1 MATRLETMRRAK
13 IVATFGPA
21 ISSYENTLAVL
32 RAGVDVARMNMSH
45 GDHDVHSSV
54 YENVRRA
61 SEELGRPVGIF
72 ADLQGPKIRLGRF
85 MDGPHYLNKGDVFT
99 ITIEDVPGTK
109 DLVSTTH
116 TGLPNDV
123 NVGDTL
129 LIDDGKV
136 SLRATAVDDTKV
148 VTEVTVPG
156 PVSNNKGINLP
167 GVAVSVPALSDKDE
181 ADLRWAIRRGV
192 DMVALSFVRN
202 AVDVRRVH
210 EIMDEEGRRVPVIAK
225 IEKPQAV
232 AAIEEI
238 IDAFDAIMVARGD
251 LGVELP
257 LEEVPLVQKKA
268 IELARRWAKPVIVA
282 TQVLESMIESPR
294 PTRAEA
300 SDCANAVLDGA
311 DAVMLSGE
319 TSVGK
324 YPIETVTTMAR
335 IIESTE
341 EHGLNRVPPLGSKPR
356 TRGGAI
362 TRAAV
367 EIADQL
373 DAKYICTFTQSGDS
387 ARRLSRL
394 RPGKP
399 VFAFT
404 PVAETYRYMSLFWG
418 IQPMLV
424 EFAEHTDQ
432 MTAQVDRSLLEQ
444 GLVEPDDLVVIA
456 AGSPPGQAGSTNSLK
471 VHKVGDIADAGQR
484 FEGQMRVKEK
494 VGPWPI
500 KDSKKGKPKPI

>member
-1 MATRLETMRRAK
+1 MRRAK

-21 ISSYENTLAVL
+21 IASYENTVAVL

-45 GDHDVHSSV
+45 GDHSVHNNT

-61 SEELGRPVGIF
+61 SAELGKPVGIF

-85 MDGPHYLNKGDVFT
+85 ADGPHFLNRGDTFT
-99 ITIEDVPGTK
+99 ITIEDIQGTAEIC
-109 DLVSTTH
+109 STTYK
-116 TGLPNDV
+116 GLPGDV
-123 NVGDTL
+123 NVGDAL

-136 SLRATAVDDTKV
+136 ALRATAVDDTKV

-167 GVAVSVPALSDKDE
+167 GVAVNVPAMSQKDE
-181 ADLRWAIRRGV
+181 DDLRWAIRRGV

-202 AVDVRRVH
+202 AEDVSRVH

-257 LEEVPLVQKKA
+257 LEDVPLVQKNA

-282 TQVLESMIESPR
+282 TQVLESMIENPR

-324 YPIETVTTMAR
+324 YPIDTVKTMAR

-373 DAKYICTFTQSGDS
+373 DSACICTFTQSGDS

-394 RPGKP
+394 RPKKP

-404 PVAETYRYMSLFWG
+404 PVESTLNYMSLFWG
-418 IQPMLV
+418 IQPQLV
-424 EFAEHTDQ
+424 EFAEHTDE
-432 MTAQVDRSLLEQ
+432 MTAQVDRILLEREI
-444 GLVEPDDLVVIA
+444 VEEGAMVVIA
-456 AGSPPGQAGSTNSLK
+456 AGSPPGQAGSTNLLK
-471 VHKVGDIADAGQR
+471 VHRVGDAGEIGTGPR
-484 FEGQMRVKEK
+484 TEKEK

-500 KDSKKGKPKPI
+500 KEANKGKAKPI

>member
-1 MATRLETMRRAK
+1 MRRAK

-21 ISSYENTLAVL
+21 IASYENTLAVL
-32 RAGVDVARMNMSH
+32 DAGVDVARMNMSH
-45 GDHDVHSSV
+45 GDHSVHNQT
-54 YENVRRA
+54 YEFVRKA
-61 SEELGRPVGIF
+61 AEELGRPVGIF

-85 MDGPHYLNKGDVFT
+85 ADGPHMLLPGDIFT
-99 ITIEDVPGTK
+99 ITTEDVEGTSE
-109 DLVSTTH
+109 LCSTTH
-116 TGLPNDV
+116 KGLPKDV

-136 SLRATAVDDTKV
+136 ALRAIEVDDTRVK
-148 VTEVTVPG
+148 TEVTVG
-156 PVSNNKGINLP
+156 GAVSNNKGINLP
-167 GVAVSVPALSDKDE
+167 GVAVNVPALSDKDE
-181 ADLRWAIRRGV
+181 EDLRWAIQRGV

-202 AVDVRRVH
+202 AADVERVH

-232 AAIEEI
+232 DAIEEI

-257 LEEVPLVQKKA
+257 LQDVPIVQKRA

-282 TQVLESMIESPR
+282 TQVLESMIDNPR

-324 YPIETVTTMAR
+324 YPIDTVRTMAD

-341 EHGLNRVPPLGSKPR
+341 KHGLDRVPPLGSKPK

-367 EIADQL
+367 EISDQL

-394 RPGKP
+394 RPTKP

-404 PVAETYRYMSLFWG
+404 PVQSTLNTMSLIWG
-418 IQPMLV
+418 VQPMLV

-432 MTAQVDRSLLEQ
+432 MTAQVDRVLFEQ
-444 GLVEPDDLVVIA
+444 KLVELNDLVVIA
-456 AGSPPGQAGSTNSLK
+456 AGSPPGQAGSTNSIK
-471 VHKVGDIADAGQR
+471 VHKVGDIADAGQLP
-484 FEGQMRVKEK
+484 EGYTPSKEK
-494 VGPWPI
+494 VGPWPV
-500 KDSKKGKPKPI
+500 KNSRQ